1 MCTCVLNI
9 TVSLR
14 ARFLPPAAFSC
25 QRKLLLS
32 PEEPRLGSPLRV
44 RLVRPAAQGGFL
56 LRLARTVVAPS
67 VAPLTVYLS
76 RQTRRLR
83 FVPEIRGVV
92 FSWKFCSAGGRTS
105 VVRRAAPKTMRMLV
119 FAGICAMTASGFLL
133 GLPRA
138 DTLPG
143 RPAYP
148 SLQPMPR
155 AVRASKTTAVVVMQ
169 NSDEPPEVPDVD
181 EPTRARDRPF
191 PSVDRGLNAQ
201 E

>member
-56 LRLARTVVAPS
+56 LRPARTVVAPS

-76 RQTRRLR
+76 RQTRRPR
-83 FVPEIRGVV
+83 FVPEIRRVV
-92 FSWKFCSAGGRTS
+92 FSCKFCSAGGRGRTR

-119 FAGICAMTASGFLL
+119 FAGICAMTTSGFLL

-143 RPAYP
+143 QPAYP

-155 AVRASKTTAVVVMQ
+155 ASNFSA
-169 NSDEPPEVPDVD
+169 
-181 EPTRARDRPF
+181 
-191 PSVDRGLNAQ
+191 L
-201 E
+201 

>member
-1 MCTCVLNI
+1 MVH
-9 TVSLR
+9 
-14 ARFLPPAAFSC
+14 
-25 QRKLLLS
+25 
-32 PEEPRLGSPLRV
+32 LRV
-44 RLVRPAAQGGFL
+44 RLVCPAAQGGFL
-56 LRLARTVVAPS
+56 LRPARTLVAPS

-76 RQTRRLR
+76 RQTRRVR
-83 FVPEIRGVV
+83 FVPESGASYFLQVLFR
-92 FSWKFCSAGGRTS
+92 GRTDKR
-105 VVRRAAPKTMRMLV
+105 RRAAPKTMRMLV

>member
-76 RQTRRLR
+76 RQTRRPR
-83 FVPEIRGVV
+83 FVPEIRRVV
-92 FSWKFCSAGGRTS
+92 FSCEFCSAGGDGQASRCAQNDANARVRWNLRDDRFRISARTAAGGHATGAAS
-105 VVRRAAPKTMRMLV
+105 VSLTPTNAPSCACFQDDRCCGDAEFGRAP
-119 FAGICAMTASGFLL
+119 
-133 GLPRA
+133 
-138 DTLPG
+138 
-143 RPAYP
+143 
-148 SLQPMPR
+148 
-155 AVRASKTTAVVVMQ
+155 
-169 NSDEPPEVPDVD
+169 
-181 EPTRARDRPF
+181 
-191 PSVDRGLNAQ
+191 
-201 E
+201 

>member
-14 ARFLPPAAFSC
+14 ARFLPPQHLVAKESSC
-25 QRKLLLS
+25 FRRRSRGLVH
-32 PEEPRLGSPLRV
+32 LRV
-44 RLVRPAAQGGFL
+44 RLVCPAAQGGFL
-56 LRLARTVVAPS
+56 LRPARTLVAPS

-76 RQTRRLR
+76 RPTRRPR
-83 FVPEIRGVV
+83 FVPEIRRVG